1 MKSAEN
7 KESQK
12 NKSFLHRAVLCLALI
27 AMIAT
32 GFPPRPAQ
40 AFGGK
45 TLTLLHMHSKE
56 SLTVTFSN
64 GGRYDSQALDKLNW
78 FLRDW
83 RTNQPTKMDPRLFD
97 LLYEVYRQTGSREP
111 IRVVSAYRSP
121 QTNSMLRRRSRAVA
135 EHSQH
140 MLGKA
145 MDFYL
150 SDVPSETTRAIAMKM
165 QDGGVGYY
173 PNSYSQFI
181 HLDVGGV
188 RAWPRMTR
196 GQLQR
201 LFPDGKT
208 VHIPADGQP
217 LPGYEE
223 AKVTILARG
232 GKVAGE
238 TAVADASDSR
248 FGRRRS
254 LWATLFGG
262 DEDEEDDSPRA
273 APRRNLLA
281 SRNTQV
287 ASAGND
293 DDYGGR
299 DTPSSFFQ
307 NEQRRR
313 QQQEAP
319 SPVRVATASAPVAAK
334 EPPPQEVAEAEP
346 VPLPPAR
353 AIATMTQTADG
364 PQMVWQAGSSG
375 QTASDSDPFSAAAGS
390 RIAFTPQPPPRPEEI
405 AAAGIM
411 TYAPLPPSRPEM
423 VAAAQSG
430 KTTNVAAIE
439 DVVTTASIS
448 SSAPLPPIRPASISE
463 RAIVVA
469 SLSATTTAAHAQQKR
484 VPEAPAQAKAA
495 SHNQSVAAPAK
506 ATTPRASANLHAN
519 ISPKALLKP
528 NTINAAPSGFSQT
541 AYGDLST
548 NRFSGPAVKPVA
560 NR

>member
-1 MKSAEN
+1 MKSAKNREP
-7 KESQK
+7 QK
-12 NKSFLHRAVLCLALI
+12 NKNFLHRAVLWLALI
-27 AMIAT
+27 AMVAS
-32 GFPPRPAQ
+32 GFPQGIRPAQ

-64 GGRYDSQALDKLNW
+64 GGRYDQQALDQLNW
-78 FLRDW
+78 LLRDW
-83 RTNQPTKMDPRLFD
+83 RTDQPTKMDPRLFD

-150 SDVPSETTRAIAMKM
+150 TDVPSETTRAIAMKM

-188 RAWPRMTR
+188 RAWPRMSR
-196 GQLQR
+196 AQLQR
-201 LFPDGKT
+201 LFPSGKT

-217 LPGYEE
+217 MDGYEE
-223 AKVTILARG
+223 ARASILARG

-238 TAVADASDSR
+238 TAVADASDNR

-273 APRRNLLA
+273 APRRNLLGP
-281 SRNTQV
+281 RNTQV
-287 ASAGND
+287 ASAGD
-293 DDYGGR
+293 DDNSSGR
-299 DTPSSFFQ
+299 DSPSAFFQ
-307 NEQRRR
+307 REQRR
-313 QQQEAP
+313 QQQPDTPAPARVAVATPPVVQKEAP
-319 SPVRVATASAPVAAK
+319 V
-334 EPPPQEVAEAEP
+334 QVAETVP

-353 AIATMTQTADG
+353 SVATMTHTSDG
-364 PQMVWQAGSSG
+364 PQMVWQQGSPEM
-375 QTASDSDPFSAAAGS
+375 TRADPFSAASGS
-390 RIAFTPQPPPRPEEI
+390 RIAFAPHPPPRPEEV

-411 TYAPLPPSRPEM
+411 TYAPIPPSRPEM
-423 VAAAQSG
+423 MARAVDIASNDA
-430 KTTNVAAIE
+430 VI
-439 DVVTTASIS
+439 TTASIS
-448 SSAPLPPIRPASISE
+448 ASVPLPPSRPASPTA
-463 RAIVVA
+463 RGTVVA
-469 SLSATTTAAHAQQKR
+469 SLPSPIAVTTGSPAH
-484 VPEAPAQAKAA
+484 EAAQAKPATGRRPPALQA
-495 SHNQSVAAPAK
+495 SM
-506 ATTPRASANLHAN
+506 
-519 ISPKALLKP
+519 SPQALLKP
-528 NTINAAPSGFSQT
+528 AAINAAPSGFSQT
-541 AYGDLST
+541 AYGDLLA
-548 NRFSGPAVKPVA
+548 NRFTGPAVKPPA